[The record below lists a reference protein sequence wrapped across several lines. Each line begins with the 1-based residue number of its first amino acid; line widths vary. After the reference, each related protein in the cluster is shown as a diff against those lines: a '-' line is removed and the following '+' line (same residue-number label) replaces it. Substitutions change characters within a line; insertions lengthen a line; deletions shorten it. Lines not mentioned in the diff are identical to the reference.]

1 MGAVIGDLLPLAVG
15 VAVSPVPIIAVILM
29 LLAPRAGG
37 TSAGFL
43 AGWVLGIVVATVVF
57 TVVAASTDLGDPGN
71 PSALASWVKLI
82 LGVLL
87 VALAVRDLRAK
98 PAADGKPALP
108 KWMSAIEAMTP
119 PRAAGL
125 AFLLAA
131 VNPKNL
137 AMCVAAGVAIAG
149 GSLSGSGTAVA
160 VAVFT
165 VLAACTVAAP
175 VLAYAV
181 AADRMRGPLDRLRG
195 WLERHNS
202 AVMGVLL
209 LVLGAVLIGKGIGG
223 LV

>member
-1 MGAVIGDLLPLAVG
+1 M
-15 VAVSPVPIIAVILM
+15 
-29 LLAPRAGG
+29 
-37 TSAGFL
+37 
-43 AGWVLGIVVATVVF
+43 LGIVVATVVF

-71 PSALASWVKLI
+71 PSALASWIKLI

-125 AFLLAA
+125 GFLLAA

-149 GSLSGSGTAVA
+149 GSLSGGGTAVA

-165 VLAACTVAAP
+165 VLAGCTVAVP
-175 VLAYAV
+175 VLRV
-181 AADRMRGPLDRLRG
+181 RGGRGPDAWAARPAPRLAGTAQQRG
-195 WLERHNS
+195 DGCPAARPRR
-202 AVMGVLL
+202 GV
-209 LVLGAVLIGKGIGG
+209 GG
-223 LV
+223 